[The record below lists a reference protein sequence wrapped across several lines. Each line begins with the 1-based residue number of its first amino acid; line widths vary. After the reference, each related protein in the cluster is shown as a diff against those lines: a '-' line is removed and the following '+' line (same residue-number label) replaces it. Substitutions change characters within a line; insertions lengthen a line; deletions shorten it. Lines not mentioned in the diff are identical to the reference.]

1 MKRLGVMLL
10 IGAGCLYAQA
20 NLLTEEDAIR
30 HALANHVGVQKSA
43 SQVRLA
49 EQEALQ
55 QRGVMLPSLSLNS
68 DLSRPGPNLRQDPW
82 LNPASRSQYETV
94 WRTNLQAKWTLFDGG
109 GNAGLYESRK
119 ILVDAAKQRE
129 QSTKES
135 VMASVALAY
144 WDLVKQNQLVALA
157 RSSREFSNERLRI
170 AQARRAM
177 GSASQM
183 DEQQAMLDRNAD
195 SAAELRQVA
204 AQQQARRLLN
214 WWMGKPLEDSLKVA
228 ESFGNLSEKPT
239 IPTEKDSLSQKM
251 PQIREAQLRKE
262 SAQAAVSATRGEW
275 FPEVSLYANYNFLEQ
290 YSDKPPPGNGHY
302 QGMLYGV
309 QLTMPIYEGGRSVS
323 RIVAAQETER
333 TQTLAVREIEEI
345 WTRDVAF
352 AEAQLNQALAL
363 ADLERGNAK
372 LADSLHSTAFRQFE
386 LGSLSGIDLRRV
398 QLSRTEAQ
406 ERLVLAEFSEK
417 TAVIQLKLL
426 LPKTLP

>member
-1 MKRLGVMLL
+1 MKRLGVLL
-10 IGAGCLYAQA
+10 VFAAGCLHAQSVF
-20 NLLTEEDAIR
+20 LSEDDAVR
-30 HALANHVGVQKSA
+30 HALANHVGVQKSE

-49 EQEALQ
+49 ELEAIQ
-55 QRGVMLPSLSLNS
+55 QRGTMLPSVSLNS

-144 WDLVKQNQLVALA
+144 WDLVKQNQLLALA
-157 RSSREFSNERLRI
+157 RNSREFSNERLRI
-170 AQARRAM
+170 AQARLAM

-183 DEQQAMLDRNAD
+183 EEQQAMLDRNAD
-195 SAAELRQVA
+195 SAAELRQIA
-204 AQQQARRLLN
+204 TQQQARRLLN
-214 WWMGKPLEDSLKVA
+214 WWMGKPLEDSITVVA
-228 ESFGNLSEKPT
+228 SFGDMPDTLSMPSDVE
-239 IPTEKDSLSQKM
+239 SLSQKI

-262 SAQAAVSATRGEW
+262 SAQAAVNASRAEW

-290 YSDKPPPGNGHY
+290 YSDNPPPENGHY

-309 QLTMPIYEGGRSVS
+309 QLTMPLYEGGRSVA

-333 TQTLAVREIEEI
+333 SQTLAVRELKEM

-352 AEAQLNQALAL
+352 AKAQLSQALSL
-363 ADLERGNAK
+363 AELERGNAK
-372 LADSLHSTAFRQFE
+372 LADSLHNTAIRQFE

-406 ERLVLAEFSEK
+406 ERLVLADFNAK
-417 TAVIQLKLL
+417 TANIHLKLL